1 MRVFFTILFMV
12 MTMTMTSNI
21 LAKEQ
26 TTATATFAG
35 GCFWCME
42 KPFDQLEGVISTT
55 SGYTGGH
62 EAEPTYKEVSAGW
75 TGHTEAIEIIYNP
88 QKISFEELFEVFWR
102 NIDPTVKDRQ
112 FCDWGNQYR
121 SAIFFHNPEQE
132 KTALQSREKLAK
144 THFQGQTI
152 HTEITAASTFYPA
165 EEYHQNYYKKNPL
178 RYKFYRNRCGRDQRL
193 QEIWGEKLKTS
204 PK

>member
-1 MRVFFTILFMV
+1 MKYIITTLLMV
-12 MTMTMTSNI
+12 LLMTTNSI
-21 LAKEQ
+21 AEDRA
-26 TTATATFAG
+26 TATATFAG

-42 KPFDQLEGVISTT
+42 KPYDQLEGVISTT

-62 EAEPTYKEVSAGW
+62 EPEPIYKEVSAGW
-75 TGHTEAIEIIYNP
+75 TGHTEAIEIIYDP
-88 QKISFEELFEVFWR
+88 QKVSYRELLEVFWR

-112 FCDWGNQYR
+112 FCDWGSQYR
-121 SAIFFHNPEQE
+121 SAIFFHNQEQE
-132 KTALQSREKLAK
+132 KEALESRKKLTE
-144 THFQGQTI
+144 THFKEQTI

-193 QEIWGEKLKTS
+193 KEIWGENS
-204 PK
+204 GGH